1 MRRGSFMTATI
12 FRILSMA
19 RLHQRS
25 PPSAAV
31 PQRRELRMKM
41 HVPYPTH
48 RLMFEAFS
56 THTTRLVLT
65 LKTNATRA
73 VGLRVPQAPM
83 PRADE
88 VLR

>member
-1 MRRGSFMTATI
+1 MRRVSFMSATT
-12 FRILSMA
+12 FGILSMA

-25 PPSAAV
+25 PPSSAV

-41 HVPYPTH
+41 HAPYPSH
-48 RLMFEAFS
+48 RLLFESFS

-73 VGLRVPQAPM
+73 VGLHVPQAPM
-83 PRADE
+83 QRADE

>member
-1 MRRGSFMTATI
+1 
-12 FRILSMA
+12 MA
-19 RLHQRS
+19 RLHRLQLLS
-25 PPSAAV
+25 VAV
-31 PQRRELRMKM
+31 PRRKQVRVKM
-41 HVPYPTH
+41 HVPYPSH